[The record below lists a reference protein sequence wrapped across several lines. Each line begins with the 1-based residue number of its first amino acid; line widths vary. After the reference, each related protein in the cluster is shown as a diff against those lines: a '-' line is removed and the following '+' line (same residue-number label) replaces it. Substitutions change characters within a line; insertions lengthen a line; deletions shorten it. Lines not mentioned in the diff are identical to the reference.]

1 MTRHREHSVYLEDI
15 LDAIGKAESFVE
27 GMSRDDFGSDDKTV
41 FAVIRA
47 LEIIGEAAKQVPQDM
62 RDKAPDIPWRSMV
75 GMRDKL
81 IHSYSTVNLD
91 VVWKTLREELPKLRA
106 SVEKLLSELAL

>member
-1 MTRHREHSVYLEDI
+1 M
-15 LDAIGKAESFVE
+15 
-27 GMSRDDFGSDDKTV
+27 

-81 IHSYSTVNLD
+81 IHNYSTVNLD
-91 VVWKTLREELPKLRA
+91 VWFGKPCGKSCLN
-106 SVEKLLSELAL
+106 